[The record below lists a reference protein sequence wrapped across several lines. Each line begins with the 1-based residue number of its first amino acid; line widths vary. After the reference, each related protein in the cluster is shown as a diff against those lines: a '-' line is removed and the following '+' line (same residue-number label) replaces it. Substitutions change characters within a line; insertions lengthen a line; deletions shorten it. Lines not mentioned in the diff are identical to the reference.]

1 IRWPKYWSFSFNI
14 SATNEHPGLISF
26 RMDWLGVTRSHC
38 ACPETKKADGESIT
52 EQEEHCGQLT
62 EAHKECMRALGL
74 KI

>member
-1 IRWPKYWSFSFNI
+1 MSVLAAATFTVKNARSGDHKPYLPHWSHRE
-14 SATNEHPGLISF
+14 ATAP
-26 RMDWLGVTRSHC
+26 
-38 ACPETKKADGESIT
+38 CPETKKAHGESIT

>member
-1 IRWPKYWSFSFNI
+1 MLGL
-14 SATNEHPGLISF
+14 ATTSPICPI
-26 RMDWLGVTRSHC
+26 GVTRSHC
-38 ACPETKKADGESIT
+38 ACPETKKAHGESIT